1 MIIHNYQIRLP
12 RHAMKPPSDNDLL
25 HAAPIVSKNV
35 TMADL
40 GCQGELLNGVSHKGL
55 AKDNF
60 DCCGV
65 NAKRTKANSI
75 CLDRHKL
82 PV

>member
-1 MIIHNYQIRLP
+1 MIIHNHQIQHP
-12 RHAMKPPSDNDLL
+12 RHAMKPPSNNDWL
-25 HAAPIVSKNV
+25 HVAPIVSKNV

-40 GCQGELLNGVSHKGL
+40 GCLELLNGVSHKGL
-55 AKDNF
+55 ARDNF

-65 NAKRTKANSI
+65 NAKRTKANSM
-75 CLDRHKL
+75 CLDSHKL